1 LNTLRALRG
10 IGGIF
15 IFFAMW
21 EAVVRS
27 GLAQYDYLPAPS
39 AIIAGL
45 PALLSDREVT
55 TETMHTVGATL
66 LGWGIAVMIGLTL
79 GALLGVSKLV
89 RDYSLTT
96 VELLRPIPAVA
107 LVPVGLLL
115 FGFSLQTE
123 LLVIVIPS
131 IWPVL
136 VNTMQGV
143 MMVSARLRDVA
154 DSLRLSPFDTVIKV
168 LIPAAAPAVLVGLR
182 LSLTTALVLA
192 IVVEMIGNPQ
202 GIGYAVVREAQA
214 LQPEAMF
221 AYVLL
226 TGVLGILLNSAL
238 IGLSKVLLPGEF
250 ASSGARGRR

>member
-1 LNTLRALRG
+1 VKALRTLRG
-10 IGGIF
+10 VGGIL
-15 IFFAMW
+15 IFLVLW
-21 EAVVRS
+21 EGLVRS
-27 GLAQYDYLPAPS
+27 GVAQYDYLPAPS
-39 AIIAGL
+39 AILANL
-45 PALLSDREVT
+45 PAMLSDRDVGS
-55 TETMHTVGATL
+55 ETIHTLGATL
-66 LGWGIAVMIGLTL
+66 IGWAIALAIGLTL
-79 GALLGVSKLV
+79 GALLGFSKAL
-89 RDYSLTT
+89 RDYSLAT

-115 FGFSLQTE
+115 FGFSVQTE

-143 MMVSARLRDVA
+143 MLVSGRLRDVA
-154 DSLRLSPFDTVIKV
+154 RSLRLTRFETVVKV
-168 LIPAAAPAVLVGLR
+168 LIPGAAASVLVGCR

-192 IVVEMIGNPQ
+192 IVAEMIGNPE

-226 TGVLGILLNSAL
+226 TGALGVLLNAVVIWL
-238 IGLSKVLLPGEF
+238 GRVLLPGEF
-250 ASSGARGRR
+250 GRYAAQGRG

>member
-1 LNTLRALRG
+1 VNALRTLRG
-10 IGGIF
+10 VGGLLIF
-15 IFFAMW
+15 LAFW
-21 EAVVRS
+21 ELLVRS
-27 GLAQYDYLPAPS
+27 GVAHYDYLPAPS
-39 AIIAGL
+39 AIIANL
-45 PALLSDREVT
+45 PSMLGDREVGS
-55 TETMHTVGATL
+55 ETLHTVGVTL
-66 LGWGIAVMIGLTL
+66 LGWAIAVAIGLVFGT
-79 GALLGVSKLV
+79 LLGFSKLI
-89 RDYSLTT
+89 RDYLLTT

-115 FGFSLQTE
+115 FGFSVQTE

-143 MMVSARLRDVA
+143 MLGSTQLRDVA
-154 DSLRLSPFDTVIKV
+154 RSLRLTRAETIMKILLPG
-168 LIPAAAPAVLVGLR
+168 AAPLVLVGCR

-192 IVVEMIGNPQ
+192 IVAEMIGNPQ

-226 TGVLGILLNSAL
+226 TGALGVFFNAVL
-238 IGLSKVLLPGEF
+238 IGLGRILMPGEF
-250 ASSGARGRR
+250 GRFAAQGRG